1 MQLYT
6 PACIVCPCIPTN
18 VVPARA
24 TLFNFIQHTS
34 IIFFMKILLLLV
46 MLFLCSSLSVSADYH
61 LSISNLQTVYEN
73 GADGSFTISVN
84 ADGSSPGTDSLTVNF
99 SVSGDDAQMGVD
111 YVAFPLI
118 VKIPVVAGSGS
129 ITVPVHAINDNIM
142 EYPEAFAIV
151 IQSAIAQSG
160 VKVILPERP
169 GFVGI
174 DDDDEKVITFK
185 GKTDGIEGVTDPT
198 VTVGLEDGFITANPI
213 QIRYGI
219 VSSAN
224 LDEPNIVIPA
234 GQNSVTVPISLI
246 DDQKVGGTKHIT
258 MNLVEAYGGPD
269 NSIFY
274 VAIGTIDIS
283 VFDNDTVPVAV
294 GRLRLFNGN
303 NLTSGESGVGTGSV
317 NLLFESLGDLPFTEP
332 ITVTFTLGGS
342 ATNGSD
348 YMLQTAVI
356 PVFETAYNWVK
367 VPIPALDD
375 NIIEGPEF
383 VQVHI
388 SNITTP
394 PGATINYYPNDEAFV
409 SIIDNDT
416 SLITIAAATN
426 GTEGGQAAS
435 ITLSYSGDLV
445 AAEDVHIAYHFDSSG
460 TTATQGADF
469 TMPDAVI
476 PAGEHSATIP
486 ITITNDNDIESTE
499 YIKIVTDSAYG
510 DKLNYAIGPVK
521 NKVVSIADNDR
532 TNTHCPPGKFIIPN
546 VLTPN
551 GDGRDDKF
559 IIRGLEKYPGSKL
572 FIYNLLRGGR
582 LVYQSKD
589 YKNDWAGEGCYQGL
603 YSYQLEVKE
612 DGRWKIYRGML
623 VIIR

>member
-1 MQLYT
+1 
-6 PACIVCPCIPTN
+6 
-18 VVPARA
+18 
-24 TLFNFIQHTS
+24 
-34 IIFFMKILLLLV
+34 MKILLLLV
-46 MLFLCSSLSVSADYH
+46 MLFLCGSIPVFADYH
-61 LSISNLQTVYEN
+61 LSFSNIIPAAEN
-73 GADGSFTISVN
+73 GADGSFKINVT
-84 ADGSSPGTDSLTVNF
+84 ADGSPTGTDTLTVTY
-99 SVSGDDAQMGVD
+99 SVTGDAQTGVD
-111 YVAFPLI
+111 YVTFPLT
-118 VKIPVVAGSGS
+118 VRIPVTAGNGS
-129 ITVPVHAINDNIM
+129 ITVPIHAINDNIV
-142 EYPEAFAIV
+142 EYTEVLTIV

-160 VKVILPERP
+160 FPVTLPERP
-169 GFVGI
+169 GFFAIV
-174 DDDDEKVITFK
+174 DDDEGKIITFK
-185 GKTDGIEGVTDPT
+185 DKTDGTEGSIDPT
-198 VTVGLEDGFITANPI
+198 ITVGLEDGFVTSEPITI
-213 QIRYGI
+213 QYDHRIETGHI
-219 VSSAN
+219 DGD
-224 LDEPNIVIPA
+224 LPTIIIPA
-234 GQNSVTVPISLI
+234 GQNSVTLPIFIFDNYKVSGTAHLI
-246 DDQKVGGTKHIT
+246 LNIAG
-258 MNLVEAYGGPD
+258 AYGAED
-269 NSIFY
+269 NYFIYPAF
-274 VAIGTIDIS
+274 GTVDIS
-283 VFDNDTVPVAV
+283 VFDDDTVPVAV

-303 NLTSGESGVGTGSV
+303 NLTSGENGVDTGSV

-409 SIIDNDT
+409 SIGDNDT

-426 GTEGGQAAS
+426 GTEGGQPGS

-445 AAEDVHIAYHFDSSG
+445 AAEDVHVGYHFDSSG

-469 TMPDAVI
+469 TMAADAYI
-476 PAGEHSATIP
+476 PAGQHSVTIP
-486 ITITNDNDIESTE
+486 ITITNDNEVEGTE

-510 DKLNYAIGPVK
+510 DKLNYETGPVK
-521 NKVVSIADNDR
+521 NIVVSIADNDR
-532 TNTHCPPGKFIIPN
+532 SNTHCPPGKFIIPN

-559 IIRGLEKYPGSKL
+559 IVRGLEKYPGSKL